1 MVLAA
6 PPAAAATFATPPAAP
21 PVVAAPVPAPAA
33 PIVQPADAKAD
44 EIERRLTALKQL
56 RDKGLI
62 TDDEYKQKRKDILQ
76 AL

>member
-1 MVLAA
+1 MLAA
-6 PPAAAATFATPPAAP
+6 PPAAAPTLTPAAP
-21 PVVAAPVPAPAA
+21 PVAAPVVAAPAAPAA
-33 PIVQPADAKAD
+33 PIVKPADPKAD

-76 AL
+76 SL